1 MNKLRKAVA
10 AGASAAIAVCLLGGC
25 GNSIDPENID
35 YSVQLLAPEEGD
47 DIATFETS
55 LGDITVVLYTDEV
68 PEVVQNFKDL
78 VNEGFFDGQVIY
90 QVVPTVGAAMFGSST
105 DDGNT
110 PDTNTGSP
118 LKAEYSDSLWPF
130 SGSLAALCSE
140 MGQLWNH
147 GYYYD
152 SRSFFIADVP
162 MDDETITQ
170 MEQNYFPAMMINAFE
185 EMGGVPGISQYH
197 TVYGKVIDGMEVVNE
212 IQSLPRTE
220 IDMEAAGVEDG
231 EYEQGYTLDEDVVIE
246 KVTLGTFHAEDF
258 HELDNTLTQEE
269 YDAMV
274 YQSAE
279 EQAAIDEA
287 IANGTYGTEES
298 ESSSSSES
306 EASGENASEGAS
318 SEAGSEG

>member
-10 AGASAAIAVCLLGGC
+10 AGASAAIAACLLGGC

-105 DDGNT
+105 EDGNT

-118 LKAEYSDSLWPF
+118 LEAQYSDSLWPF
-130 SGSLAALCSE
+130 SGSLTALCSE

-162 MDDETITQ
+162 MDEETLSQ
-170 MEQNYFPAMMINAFE
+170 MEENYFPAMMVNAFE
-185 EMGGVPGISQYH
+185 EMGGVPGVSQFH

-212 IQSLPRTE
+212 IMTLPRTE
-220 IDMEAAGVEDG
+220 IDMEAAGAEDG

-258 HELDNTLTQEE
+258 GELDNTLTQEE

-298 ESSSSSES
+298 EESSASSES
-306 EASGENASEGAS
+306 SASEEDAS
-318 SEAGSEG
+318 SEESSEG

>member
-1 MNKLRKAVA
+1 M
-10 AGASAAIAVCLLGGC
+10 SSGGC

-140 MGQLWNH
+140 MGQLVEPSATTMTPVPSLSPTSRWTTRPSPRWNRTI
-147 GYYYD
+147 
-152 SRSFFIADVP
+152 SR
-162 MDDETITQ
+162 
-170 MEQNYFPAMMINAFE
+170 
-185 EMGGVPGISQYH
+185 
-197 TVYGKVIDGMEVVNE
+197 
-212 IQSLPRTE
+212 R
-220 IDMEAAGVEDG
+220 
-231 EYEQGYTLDEDVVIE
+231 
-246 KVTLGTFHAEDF
+246 
-258 HELDNTLTQEE
+258 
-269 YDAMV
+269 
-274 YQSAE
+274 
-279 EQAAIDEA
+279 
-287 IANGTYGTEES
+287 
-298 ESSSSSES
+298 
-306 EASGENASEGAS
+306 
-318 SEAGSEG
+318 